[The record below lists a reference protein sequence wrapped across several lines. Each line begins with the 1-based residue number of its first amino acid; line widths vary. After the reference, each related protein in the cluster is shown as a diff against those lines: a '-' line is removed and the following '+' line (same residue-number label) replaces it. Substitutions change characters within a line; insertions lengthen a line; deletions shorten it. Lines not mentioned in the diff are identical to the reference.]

1 MGPRPAQPDQIHFGA
16 VAFRYSDYDMP
27 FWARANTLDGRWHC
41 AATQPT
47 QYLSLSPDA
56 AWADRIRHENL
67 RNELE
72 VAMIRMPLWVAMID
86 ENRIADYATFDK
98 AEAAGFPPD
107 ALVDDDWTRC
117 QEEGERLRAL
127 GFRGVLAPASALP
140 GEKCVTLFGGRRAV
154 DWDDEPLVASA
165 IRAKIVTVGSPPT
178 DLVHRVRF
186 FDEEHSGYVT
196 YAVARGRRE
205 RGA

>member
-1 MGPRPAQPDQIHFGA
+1 MVPSPEPKQIEFREVG
-16 VAFRYSDYDMP
+16 FRYSDYDNP
-27 FWARANTLDGRWHC
+27 FWARANTLGGRWHRGG
-41 AATQPT
+41 TEPT

-67 RNELE
+67 TTEIE
-72 VAMIRMPLWVAMID
+72 VAMIRMPLWVAKLE
-86 ENRIADYATFDK
+86 ENRIADYSTFDT
-98 AEAAGFPPD
+98 AEGAGFPPD

-117 QEEGERLRAL
+117 QEEGDRLRSL
-127 GFRGVLAPASALP
+127 GFRGILAPAASLP
-140 GEKCVTLFGGRRAV
+140 GEKCITLFGGRRAV
-154 DWDDEPLVASA
+154 DWEDEPLVASA

-186 FDEEHSGYVT
+186 YNEEHAEYVA

-205 RGA
+205 SDP